1 MANKS
6 PAEIIGEKIKKFRMD
21 LGDTQEAFAAKLD
34 IGRPTLS
41 LIEQGKQE
49 PDIRVLINI
58 IKVTKID
65 IMELLELSYKTH
77 LVLDTNIILNCP
89 YILNSLT
96 TFCDFVY
103 VPATV
108 IKELNYQ
115 KDHSTEQKRKVAGM
129 CLNKILELKGERF
142 IIWDEEMKVGSNDD
156 NIFAFVKYLA
166 KINVNDMVYLMT
178 NDVDFKL
185 KPVGTTTNLKVI
197 TSAEF
202 DGIFKQNINY
212 NIAKSQKFFELVAKG
227 ALAPVKS
234 FDIEGIDINYMD
246 GRSGYTPLIQAI
258 RDRNYQMIQYLLT
271 LPNININS
279 VDNKKFGFPPLSH
292 AVQMHETGIMRTLID
307 NGANVNEPSTND
319 KNPFN
324 TPLMIAAWGGR
335 LESVRLLVEN
345 GACVNQQDKGN
356 GFTPLIK
363 AVFKGNIDIVKYLLE
378 QGADKGVFSFEK
390 KTALDYAYEK
400 NHKEIIELLKG

>member
-1 MANKS
+1 MATKT
-6 PAEIIGEKIKKFRMD
+6 PAEMIGEKVKEFRMD
-21 LGDTQEAFAAKLD
+21 FGDTQEDFAKKLD

-58 IKVTKID
+58 IKATKID

-103 VPATV
+103 VPSTV
-108 IKELNYQ
+108 VKELNHQ
-115 KDHSTEQKRKVAGM
+115 KDYANEQKRKVAGM
-129 CLNKILELKGERF
+129 CIHKILELKSDRF
-142 IIWDEEMKVGSNDD
+142 IICEEELKAGTNDD
-156 NIFAFVKYLA
+156 KIFEFVKPLA
-166 KINVNDMVYLMT
+166 KKHVNDMVYLMT

-185 KPVGTTTNLKVI
+185 KPVGTVTNLKVI
-197 TSAEF
+197 TSSEF
-202 DGIFKQNINY
+202 DGIFKQNVNY

-227 ALAPVKS
+227 NLAKVKE
-234 FDIEGIDINYMD
+234 FDIDGIDINYVD
-246 GRSGYTPLIQAI
+246 TRSGYTPLIQAV
-258 RDRNYQMIQYLLT
+258 RDRNYQMIEYLLT

-292 AVQMHETGIMRTLID
+292 AVQMHEFGIMRTLID

-335 LESVRLLVEN
+335 LESVQLLVES

-378 QGADKGVFSFEK
+378 QGADKGVFSYEK
-390 KTALDYAYEK
+390 KMALDYAYEK
-400 NHKEIIELLKG
+400 NYQEIIEILKG

>member
-1 MANKS
+1 MATKT
-6 PAEIIGEKIKKFRMD
+6 PAEMIGEKVKKFRMD
-21 LGDTQEAFAAKLD
+21 FGDTQEDFAKKLD

-58 IKVTKID
+58 IKATKID

-103 VPATV
+103 VPSTV
-108 IKELNYQ
+108 VKELNHQ
-115 KDHSTEQKRKVAGM
+115 KDHANEQKRKVAGM
-129 CLNKILELKGERF
+129 CIHKILELRSDRF
-142 IIWDEEMKVGSNDD
+142 IICEEELKAGTNDD
-156 NIFAFVKYLA
+156 KIFEFVKQLA
-166 KINVNDMVYLMT
+166 KKHVNDMVYLMT

-185 KPVGTTTNLKVI
+185 KPVGTVTNLKVI
-197 TSAEF
+197 TSSEF
-202 DGIFKQNINY
+202 DGIFKQNVNY

-227 ALAPVKS
+227 NLAKVKE
-234 FDIEGIDINYMD
+234 FDIDGIDINYVD
-246 GRSGYTPLIQAI
+246 TRSGYTPLIQAV
-258 RDRNYQMIQYLLT
+258 RDRNYQMIEYLLT

-292 AVQMHETGIMRTLID
+292 AVQMHEFGIMRTLID

-335 LESVRLLVEN
+335 LESVQLLVES

-378 QGADKGVFSFEK
+378 HGADKGVFSYEK

-400 NHKEIIELLKG
+400 NHQEIIEILKG

>member
-1 MANKS
+1 MANKT
-6 PAEIIGEKIKKFRMD
+6 PAEMIGEKIKKFRID
-21 LGDTQEAFAAKLD
+21 LGDTQEDFARKLD

-77 LVLDTNIILNCP
+77 LVLDTNIIRNCP

-96 TFCDFVY
+96 TFCDYVY

-115 KDHSTEQKRKVAGM
+115 KDHTTEQKRKIAGM
-129 CLNKILELKGERF
+129 CLNKILELKSERF
-142 IIWDEEMKVGSNDD
+142 IICDEEMKVGNNDD

-166 KINVNDMVYLMT
+166 KMNVNDMVYLMT
-178 NDVDFKL
+178 NDIDFKL
-185 KPVGTTTNLKVI
+185 KPVGTITNLKVI

-212 NIAKSQKFFELVAKG
+212 NIAKSQKFFELVAG
-227 ALAPVKS
+227 GNLAQVKA

-258 RDRNYQMIQYLLT
+258 RDRNYQMIEYLLT
-271 LPNININS
+271 LPNINVNS

-292 AVQMHETGIMRTLID
+292 AVQMHEFGIMRTLIET
-307 NGANVNEPSTND
+307 GVNVNEPSTNE

-335 LESVRLLVEN
+335 LESVRMLVEN

-363 AVFKGNIDIVKYLLE
+363 AVFKGNTDIVKYLLE
-378 QGADKGVFSFEK
+378 QGADKNVSSYEK

-400 NHKEIIELLKG
+400 NHKEIIEILKG

>member
-1 MANKS
+1 MANKT
-6 PAEIIGEKIKKFRMD
+6 PAEMIGEKIKKFRTD
-21 LGDTQEAFAAKLD
+21 LGDTQEEFASKLD

-77 LVLDTNIILNCP
+77 LVLDTNIIRNCP

-96 TFCDFVY
+96 TFCDYVY

-115 KDHSTEQKRKVAGM
+115 KDHATEQKRKVAGM
-129 CLNKILELKGERF
+129 CLNKILELRSDKF
-142 IIWDEEMKVGSNDD
+142 IICEEEMKADNNDD
-156 NIFAFVKYLA
+156 KIFAFVKHLA
-166 KINVNDMVYLMT
+166 KMNVNDMVYLMT
-178 NDVDFKL
+178 NDIDFKL
-185 KPVGTTTNLKVI
+185 KPVGTITNLKVI

-212 NIAKSQKFFELVAKG
+212 NIAKSQKFFELVARG
-227 ALAPVKS
+227 NLAQVKA

-258 RDRNYQMIQYLLT
+258 RDRNYQIIEYLLT
-271 LPNININS
+271 LPNINVNS

-292 AVQMHETGIMRTLID
+292 AVQMHEFGIMRTLIE
-307 NGANVNEPSTND
+307 NGANVNEPSTNE

-335 LESVRLLVEN
+335 LESVRILAEN

-363 AVFKGNIDIVKYLLE
+363 AVINGNIDIVKYLLE
-378 QGADKGVFSFEK
+378 QGADKNVFSYEK

-400 NHKEIIELLKG
+400 NHKEIIEILKG

>member
-1 MANKS
+1 MATKT
-6 PAEIIGEKIKKFRMD
+6 PAEMIGEKVKEFRMD
-21 LGDTQEAFAAKLD
+21 FGDTQEDFAKKLD

-58 IKVTKID
+58 IKATKID

-103 VPATV
+103 VPSTV
-108 IKELNYQ
+108 VKELNHQ
-115 KDHSTEQKRKVAGM
+115 KDYANEQKRKVAGM
-129 CLNKILELKGERF
+129 CIHKILELKSDRF
-142 IIWDEEMKVGSNDD
+142 IICEEELKAGTNDD
-156 NIFAFVKYLA
+156 KIFEFVKQLA
-166 KINVNDMVYLMT
+166 KKHVNDMVYLMT

-185 KPVGTTTNLKVI
+185 KPVGTVTNLKVI
-197 TSAEF
+197 TSSEF
-202 DGIFKQNINY
+202 DGIFKQNVNY

-227 ALAPVKS
+227 NLAKVKE
-234 FDIEGIDINYMD
+234 FDIDGIDINYVD
-246 GRSGYTPLIQAI
+246 TRSGYTPLIQAV
-258 RDRNYQMIQYLLT
+258 RDRNYQMIEYLLT

-292 AVQMHETGIMRTLID
+292 AVQMHEFGIMRTLID

-335 LESVRLLVEN
+335 LESVQLLVES

-378 QGADKGVFSFEK
+378 QGADKGVFSYEK
-390 KTALDYAYEK
+390 KMALDYAYEK
-400 NHKEIIELLKG
+400 NYQEIIEILKG

>member
-1 MANKS
+1 MANKT
-6 PAEIIGEKIKKFRMD
+6 PAEMIGEKIKKFRID
-21 LGDTQEAFAAKLD
+21 LGDTQEDFARKLD

-77 LVLDTNIILNCP
+77 LVLDTNIIRNCP

-96 TFCDFVY
+96 TFCDYVY

-115 KDHSTEQKRKVAGM
+115 KDHATEQKRKIAGM
-129 CLNKILELKGERF
+129 CLNKILELKSERF
-142 IIWDEEMKVGSNDD
+142 IICDEEMKVGNNDD

-166 KINVNDMVYLMT
+166 KMNVNDMVYLMT
-178 NDVDFKL
+178 NDIDFKL
-185 KPVGTTTNLKVI
+185 KPVGTITNLKVI

-212 NIAKSQKFFELVAKG
+212 NIAKSQKFFELVAG
-227 ALAPVKS
+227 GNLAQVKA
-234 FDIEGIDINYMD
+234 FDIEGVDINYMD

-258 RDRNYQMIQYLLT
+258 RDRNYQIIEYLLT
-271 LPNININS
+271 LPNINVNS

-292 AVQMHETGIMRTLID
+292 AVQMHEFGIMRTLIE
-307 NGANVNEPSTND
+307 NGANVNEPSTNE

-335 LESVRLLVEN
+335 LESVRMLVEN

-363 AVFKGNIDIVKYLLE
+363 AVFKGNTDIVKYLLE
-378 QGADKGVFSFEK
+378 QGADKNVSSYEK

-400 NHKEIIELLKG
+400 NHKEIIEILKG

>member
-1 MANKS
+1 M
-6 PAEIIGEKIKKFRMD
+6 IGEKIKKFRID
-21 LGDTQEAFAAKLD
+21 LGDTQEDFARKLD

-77 LVLDTNIILNCP
+77 LVLDTNIIRNCP

-96 TFCDFVY
+96 TFCDYVY

-115 KDHSTEQKRKVAGM
+115 KDHTTEQKRKIAGM
-129 CLNKILELKGERF
+129 CLNKILELKSERF
-142 IIWDEEMKVGSNDD
+142 IICDEEMKVGNNDD

-166 KINVNDMVYLMT
+166 KMNVNDMVYLMT
-178 NDVDFKL
+178 NDIDFKL
-185 KPVGTTTNLKVI
+185 KPVGTITNLKVI

-212 NIAKSQKFFELVAKG
+212 NIAKSQKFFELVAG
-227 ALAPVKS
+227 GNLAQVKA

-258 RDRNYQMIQYLLT
+258 RDRNYQMIEYLLT
-271 LPNININS
+271 LPNINVNS

-292 AVQMHETGIMRTLID
+292 AVQMHEFGIMRTLIET
-307 NGANVNEPSTND
+307 GVNVNEPSTNE

-335 LESVRLLVEN
+335 LESVRMLVEN

-363 AVFKGNIDIVKYLLE
+363 AVFKGNTDIVKYLLE
-378 QGADKGVFSFEK
+378 QGADKNVSSYEK

-400 NHKEIIELLKG
+400 NHKEIIEILKG